1 MAWWIWNNKN
11 LSCVGGK
18 KGHALIK
25 EVAEKVIEYVQKFM
39 ETNVR

>member
-1 MAWWIWNNKN
+1 
-11 LSCVGGK
+11 LSCVEGK